1 MLDLMINKGASNMLQ
16 ILIVVVLAFM
26 FSAGCKTGSDIP
38 AQTTANSELA
48 MAPTPEP
55 APEPTMPILREI
67 ANYKR
72 SKQSASTRE
81 IADYANGLLPKYG
94 FQYDLDLER
103 IITAKTKQHQTKPTK
118 IPGDDDEYVKFDLDV
133 VSVDGAKKK
142 LPVVAPANGSCCCG
156 YYYTPIPV
164 TKITPKELT
173 VVIDAQEIVIT
184 RPKEIPVV
192 QEYILGKEQAK
203 LTKLRS
209 WEVPYETYPYGVST
223 DGKKL
228 YVKTDID
235 ELLLEIA
242 ESGELRFVPTE
253 TEGIVANGEDLNKLP
268 PPKVGE
274 ILRKSG
280 EFGLMRYMLNGIP
293 YVVEF
298 PYPCT

>member
-1 MLDLMINKGASNMLQ
+1 MLQ
-16 ILIVVVLAFM
+16 IPIVIVLALL

-38 AQTTANSELA
+38 AQTTANSELTI
-48 MAPTPEP
+48 APTQEP
-55 APEPTMPILREI
+55 SAEPSMPILREI

-72 SKQSASTRE
+72 SKQSASTQE
-81 IADYANGLLPKYG
+81 IADHANGLLPKYG
-94 FQYDLDLER
+94 FEYELDLER
-103 IITAKTKQHQTKPTK
+103 IITRKTKQRQTTPTK
-118 IPGDDDEYVKFDLDV
+118 KPGDDSEYVKLDLDV
-133 VSVDGAKKK
+133 VSTDGAKKK
-142 LPVVAPANGSCCCG
+142 LAVVAPAESSCCCG

-164 TKITPKELT
+164 TKITPKQLT
-173 VVIDAQEIVIT
+173 VVIDAQEIVIA

-192 QEYILGKEQAK
+192 QEYIFGKEQAK

-228 YVKTDID
+228 YVKTEFDD
-235 ELLLEIA
+235 LLLEIA
-242 ESGELRFVPTE
+242 ETGDLRFVPTG
-253 TEGIVANGEDLNKLP
+253 TEGIVNGEDLNKLP

-280 EFGLMRYMLNGIP
+280 EFGLMRYTLNGIP
-293 YVVEF
+293 YIVEF

>member
-1 MLDLMINKGASNMLQ
+1 MLQ

-48 MAPTPEP
+48 IAPTPEQS
-55 APEPTMPILREI
+55 PEPIMPILRAI
-67 ANYKR
+67 ADYKR
-72 SKQSASTRE
+72 SRPSASTQE
-81 IADYANGLLPKYG
+81 IADHANGLLPKYG
-94 FQYDLDLER
+94 FQYNLDLER
-103 IITAKTKQHQTKPTK
+103 IIAAKTKQHQTKPTK

-156 YYYTPIPV
+156 YYYTPISV
-164 TKITPKELT
+164 TKITPKQLT
-173 VVIDAQEIVIT
+173 VVIDAQEIVIA

-209 WEVPYETYPYGVST
+209 WEVPYETYPYGVSS

-242 ESGELRFVPTE
+242 ETGELRFVPTG

>member
-1 MLDLMINKGASNMLQ
+1 MSYAIIGKGVSIMLQ
-16 ILIVVVLAFM
+16 IPTVILLTLLL
-26 FSAGCKTGSDIP
+26 SAGCKTGSDVP

-48 MAPTPEP
+48 IAPTPEP
-55 APEPTMPILREI
+55 RPEPSMPILREI

-72 SKQSASTRE
+72 SKSSAGIQE
-81 IADYANGLLPKYG
+81 ITDYANSLLPKYG
-94 FQYDLDLER
+94 FQYDLDFER
-103 IITAKTKQHQTKPTK
+103 IITRKTKQRQTKPTK
-118 IPGDDDEYVKFDLDV
+118 IPGDDGEYVRFDLDV
-133 VSVDGAKKK
+133 VSIDGAKKK
-142 LPVVAPANGSCCCG
+142 LPVVAPADSSCCCG
-156 YYYTPIPV
+156 YYYTPICV
-164 TKITPKELT
+164 TKITAKELT
-173 VVIDAQEIVIT
+173 VVIDAQEVVIA
-184 RPKEIPVV
+184 RPTEIPIV
-192 QEYILGKEQAK
+192 QEYIFGKERPK

-228 YVKTDID
+228 YVKTDFD
-235 ELLLEIA
+235 DLLLEIA
-242 ESGELRFVPTE
+242 ETGELRFVPTR

-293 YVVEF
+293 YIVEF

>member
-1 MLDLMINKGASNMLQ
+1 MLQ